1 MILTDTHT
9 HLYVEEFDKDRQD
22 VVLRAIEENV
32 QKFYLPAIDSSHTAR
47 MIEIKRL
54 FPENVF
60 LMVGLH
66 PCSVREDFR
75 EELKKVEEFMQ
86 THEFCGLGESGLD
99 LYWDTSFIDEQ
110 KQSLRQHIAW
120 ALEFDKPLILHTRN
134 SILDTIDILQDYKNT
149 GLRGIFHCFS
159 GTEEEARQ
167 IISLG
172 FFLGIGGVLTFKNSG
187 LDKVISNIA
196 IDHIVLETDSPYLAP
211 VPFRGKRNES
221 AYLPFVAK
229 KLGEIKGLPL
239 EVVARITT
247 ENALKIFR

>member
-47 MIEIKRL
+47 MIEMKRL

-60 LMVGLH
+60 LMAGLH

-110 KQSLRQHIAW
+110 KQSLRQHITW

-239 EVVARITT
+239 EEVARITT